1 MIIGHAP
8 RGKTTRVSSDSVW
21 PLRRAD
27 GRTWAEGEP
36 PADEQFAKN
45 ANCSDGRTW
54 AEVKQEE
61 EERVRDE

>member
-27 GRTWAEGEP
+27 GRTWAEAAMETTDDRQRKSSRIVERSNKV
-36 PADEQFAKN
+36 DE
-45 ANCSDGRTW
+45 AN
-54 AEVKQEE
+54 EE
-61 EERVRDE
+61 